1 MARTEMVKHDTKLKD
16 AERKIQ
22 ILRESLRILE
32 QKQNDDLV
40 NQYFTQSDTGT
51 APTASTTGSTSSSS
65 NRSPTCHCCW
75 SGPCPR
81 SCGHHQPAHHLCY
94 PPRQLPH
101 HQNHDLSSPNQSV
114 QLASLKA
121 TIEGLTNRFSVL
133 EKHLLSCKQQ
143 HNSGPPTN
151 IAADDEIT
159 EVNEIVADPS
169 NASETDT
176 IVPMM
181 SLCQWRL
188 I

>member
-81 SCGHHQPAHHLCY
+81 LAKSACGNRAFHAGSERC
-94 PPRQLPH
+94 
-101 HQNHDLSSPNQSV
+101 
-114 QLASLKA
+114 LAS
-121 TIEGLTNRFSVL
+121 
-133 EKHLLSCKQQ
+133 
-143 HNSGPPTN
+143 PTW
-151 IAADDEIT
+151 T
-159 EVNEIVADPS
+159 LPCTVYQRP
-169 NASETDT
+169 
-176 IVPMM
+176 
-181 SLCQWRL
+181 
-188 I
+188 